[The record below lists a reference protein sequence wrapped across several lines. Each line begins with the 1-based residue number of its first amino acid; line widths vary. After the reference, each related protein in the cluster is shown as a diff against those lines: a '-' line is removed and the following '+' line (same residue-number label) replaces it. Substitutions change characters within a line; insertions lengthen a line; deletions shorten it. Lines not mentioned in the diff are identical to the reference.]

1 MLTAA
6 RRLLP
11 GSSSFSA
18 DGVIRRIS
26 AQQDLLLVV
35 LIVAVIA
42 LMVLPL
48 PPFLLDTLIAIN
60 LTISMVLLMVALYVR
75 GALELSTFP
84 AILLLTTLFR
94 LSLNIASTRQILLNA
109 YAGEIILTFGKMV
122 VGGSVIVGAVVFVII
137 AVVQFIVIAKGAE
150 RVSEVAARFSL
161 DAMPGKQM
169 SIDADLR
176 AGVVDK
182 DEARRRRSI
191 LERES
196 HLYGAMDGA
205 MKFVKG
211 DAIAALIIAAINIV
225 AGIGVGMVN
234 HGMSA
239 SHALETYSVLT
250 VGDALVSQIPSLLI
264 SIAAGIVITRVSNSE
279 RTDGNVGRE
288 IFSQIQAQPKAMV
301 IGGTVMFA
309 MLLVPGFPKLQF
321 IALGCAVAFVGWRLL
336 PAQILRQG
344 GNGARPMPSFRRDG
358 GVGTP
363 SFLEDTPSSIA
374 TPLVISLHAGI
385 KDDLDTEE
393 LDNEM
398 MLARRELSV
407 RLGLPFPGLSLRVD
421 DRLPEQAY
429 VVLVSE
435 VPVLQ
440 GEVLGGSLYAFAS
453 PKRLEEV
460 GCEVVMISTS
470 GAGAC
475 WVDPRFAE
483 VLDEHEIAW
492 LSAEKLLTQQV
503 FRVIAHHAADF
514 LGVQEVLH
522 LLRALGD
529 RYPDLDKELRQ
540 AVPIPRL
547 VDVLRRLVQEQ
558 VSLYDMRSIAQVLVE
573 WAGREKDNAT
583 LVEYIRNALSRQIT
597 FSYMS
602 QSGTLPAFVMAPA
615 LEEQLKKYLMQSGV
629 GNVLVPP
636 EALRQGIARQL
647 ASAASQDHGAGPTI
661 LLVSGPDL
669 RPHVRA
675 LLIPDVPDLV
685 VLAVPQL
692 EQSVRVQGRGQI
704 QIHA

>member
-1 MLTAA
+1 MLSAA
-6 RRLLP
+6 RRAIAAP
-11 GSSSFSA
+11 RRFSA
-18 DGVIRRIS
+18 EGALQRVS
-26 AQQDLLLVV
+26 AHQDLLLVA

-75 GALELSTFP
+75 GPLELSTFP

-122 VGGSVIVGAVVFVII
+122 VGGSVIVGVVVFVII

-182 DEARRRRSI
+182 DEARRRRSL

-225 AGIGVGMVN
+225 AGIGVGMLN
-234 HGMSA
+234 RGMSA
-239 SHALETYSVLT
+239 GNALNTYSVLT

-264 SIAAGIVITRVSNSE
+264 SIAAGIVITRVSNAE
-279 RTDGNVGRE
+279 RSDGNVGRE
-288 IFSQIQAQPKAMV
+288 IFSQVQAQPKAML
-301 IGGTVMFA
+301 IGGVVMFA
-309 MLLVPGFPKLQF
+309 MLLVPGFPKIQF
-321 IALGCAVAFVGWRLL
+321 VLLGLAVAFVGWRLL
-336 PAQILRQG
+336 PEQVQRQR
-344 GNGARPMPSFRRDG
+344 GNRARPMPSFRRDG
-358 GVGTP
+358 ALGTP
-363 SFLEDTPSSIA
+363 VLIEEHASSIA
-374 TPLVISLHAGI
+374 APLAVSLHPDIPAALDAGA
-385 KDDLDTEE
+385 LDAE
-393 LDNEM
+393 LSA
-398 MLARRELSV
+398 ARRELST
-407 RLGLPFPGLSLRVD
+407 RLGLPFPGLSMRIDERV
-421 DRLPEQAY
+421 PEHAY
-429 VVLVSE
+429 VVLVTE

-440 GEVLGGSLYAFAS
+440 GEVVGGCLFAFAAEQT
-453 PKRLEEV
+453 LADIGV
-460 GCEVVMISTS
+460 DVTLVS
-470 GAGAC
+470 GTGVDAC
-475 WVDPRFAE
+475 WVAAGFASR
-483 VLDEHEIAW
+483 LDEHEIAW
-492 LSAEKLLTQQV
+492 LAAEKVLTQQI
-503 FRVIAHHAADF
+503 FRVINHHAADF

-522 LLRALGD
+522 LLRSLAD
-529 RYPDLDKELRQ
+529 RYPDLEKELRQ

-547 VDVLRRLVQEQ
+547 ADLLRRLVQEQ

-573 WAGREKDNAT
+573 WAAREKDNVT
-583 LVEYIRNALSRQIT
+583 LVEYVRNALSRQIT
-597 FSYMS
+597 FAYMS
-602 QSGTLPAFVMAPA
+602 PAGTLPAFVAAPA
-615 LEEQLKKYLMQSGV
+615 LEERLKQYLMQSGA

-636 EALRQGIARQL
+636 ETLRQSIARQL
-647 ASAASQDHGAGPTI
+647 QGRAGEGSDGTPTI
-661 LLVSGPDL
+661 LLVSAPEL
-669 RPHVRA
+669 RAHLRA
-675 LLIPDVPDLV
+675 LLLAEVPDLV

-692 EQSVRVQGRGQI
+692 EQSVRIQSRGQI
-704 QIHA
+704 LDQ